1 MKLVFRRAGFENHK
15 EHDFAGPPEQSQ
27 GCQLVAIP
35 NALPFFPGEFAFS
48 PNHRW
53 LM

>member
-1 MKLVFRRAGFENHK
+1 MKLVFRGVGFENHK
-15 EHDFAGPPEQSQ
+15 AHDFAG
-27 GCQLVAIP
+27 LP
-35 NALPFFPGEFAFS
+35 NALSFFQVNLPFN

>member
-1 MKLVFRRAGFENHK
+1 MKLVFRGVGFENHK
-15 EHDFAGPPEQSQ
+15 EHDFAGLPEPSR
-27 GCQLVAIP
+27 GCQLGAIP
-35 NALPFFPGEFAFS
+35 NGLSFFQVNLPFN